1 MANIVLRRAA
11 SRSGMR
17 FSGPSRKPIR
27 QLLDRH
33 LGLAAL
39 EADLQCLCRVLDRVL
54 DAAPLIERFPS
65 TYDPAAKA
73 PELVASA
80 RKEVR

>member
-11 SRSGMR
+11 SRSGRR

-27 QLLDRH
+27 QLQDRH

-39 EADLQCLCRVLDRVL
+39 EADLRSLCRVL
-54 DAAPLIERFPS
+54 DAAPLIERFAS

-80 RKEVR
+80 RREVR